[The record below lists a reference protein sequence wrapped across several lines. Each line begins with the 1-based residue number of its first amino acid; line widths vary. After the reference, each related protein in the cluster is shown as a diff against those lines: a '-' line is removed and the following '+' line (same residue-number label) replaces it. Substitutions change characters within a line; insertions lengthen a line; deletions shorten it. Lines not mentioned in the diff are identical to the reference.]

1 MSRVEKS
8 NKDDL
13 DINKSEIFNSD
24 YYFDDIIEELSESGL
39 YSESEIQPVTTEE
52 NATDIS
58 LSSAQNNEIITSKID
73 DVNKDINLRIQK
85 IEQRVL
91 SANEMLFN
99 TKNELVQSIQKM
111 QNSILLMK
119 FETEEGINKLSDLF
133 KEKFASDCVKERA
146 FDELYAQLESY
157 KRNFVY
163 SALKPF
169 VHDLLLFYDRL
180 NADIEHMQ
188 KEKTGDCAKLTTFKD
203 EILEILYRND
213 IMPVEVSAE
222 GSKFNPEKSNAVDKF
237 ETEDV
242 NRDNTIKKVLRIG
255 FKRGNT
261 SIRPELVQIYKLNIK

>member
-1 MSRVEKS
+1 MPRVEKR
-8 NKDDL
+8 NNDDL

-39 YSESEIQPVTTEE
+39 YSESEMQPVTPEE
-52 NATDIS
+52 TAAE

-91 SANEMLFN
+91 NANEMLFN
-99 TKNELVQSIQKM
+99 TKNELVQSIQKI

-133 KEKFASDCVKERA
+133 KEKFATDCVKEKA
-146 FDELYAQLESY
+146 FDELYTQLESY

-180 NADIEHMQ
+180 NTDIEHMKQ
-188 KEKTGDCAKLTTFKD
+188 EKSGDCSRLTTFKE

-213 IMPVEVSAE
+213 ITPVETSPE

-237 ETEDV
+237 DTEDV
-242 NRDNTIKKVLRIG
+242 NMDNTVKKVLRIG
-255 FKRGNT
+255 FKRGST
-261 SIRPELVQIYKLNIK
+261 TIRPELVQIYKLNTK

>member
-1 MSRVEKS
+1 MTRLEKS

-39 YSESEIQPVTTEE
+39 YSESEIQPVTAEE
-52 NATDIS
+52 NAAD

-91 SANEMLFN
+91 NANEMLFN
-99 TKNELVQSIQKM
+99 TKNELVQSIQKI

-133 KEKFASDCVKERA
+133 KEKFASDCVKEKA
-146 FDELYAQLESY
+146 FDELYTQLESY
-157 KRNFVY
+157 KRNFVH

-237 ETEDV
+237 DTEDV
-242 NRDNTIKKVLRIG
+242 NMDNTVKKVLRIG
-255 FKRGNT
+255 FKRGNA
-261 SIRPELVQIYKLNIK
+261 SIRPELVQIYKLNTK